1 MSTTRLATVGL
12 LAALTAAALAGCS
25 AAPAAPATV
34 PPPPVASPTSSA
46 PATPTPT
53 AESTATSAAAAPE
66 KGKCLLSD
74 LRPAVGRTTGEAGQ
88 RHTTVVWTNTSPSTC
103 TMFGYGGVDLQ
114 GPPDPMGT
122 TYSLPRQT
130 SEQPALV
137 RLGPGDQA
145 HSVITWLPSQSGPG
159 WTPTKLLI
167 TPPDETHS
175 AVLDWPGGAVQRQDG
190 ATHPGTYL
198 GPVQRGGAA

>member
-1 MSTTRLATVGL
+1 VG
-12 LAALTAAALAGCS
+12 ALAGCS
-25 AAPAAPATV
+25 STPAATSSV
-34 PPPPVASPTSSA
+34 PPAPSSTAASTPTSA
-46 PATPTPT
+46 PAT
-53 AESTATSAAAAPE
+53 STSAQAAPD

-88 RHTTVVWTNTSPSTC
+88 RHTTVVWTNASSSTC

-114 GPPDPMGT
+114 GPANPMGT
-122 TYSLPRQT
+122 TYSLPRQS

-137 RLGPGDQA
+137 RLTPGDKA
-145 HSVITWLPSQSGPG
+145 HTVITWLPAQGGGG
-159 WTPTKLLI
+159 WTPAKLLI

-175 AVLDWPGGAVQRQDG
+175 AVLDWPGGAVERQDA

-198 GPVQRGGAA
+198 GPIERGADA